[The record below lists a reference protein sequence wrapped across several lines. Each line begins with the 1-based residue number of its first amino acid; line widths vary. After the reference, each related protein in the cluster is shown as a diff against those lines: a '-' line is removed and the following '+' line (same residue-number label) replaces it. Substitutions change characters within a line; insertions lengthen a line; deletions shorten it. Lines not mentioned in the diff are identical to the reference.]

1 MKKIIT
7 MLGLVMAMSSSL
19 LAQTIKVNGTKAE
32 IETKIIDGRTFV
44 KLRQVS
50 ELLDCEI
57 TYDANTKSAI
67 VTKQEVNEEIKD
79 VKLTYTIGNLDY
91 EYAYNDRI
99 KGRGMDVTPQVI
111 DGSIY
116 LPIRY
121 VAEPLGYDISMNEN
135 KEIVLE
141 KRA

>member
-7 MLGLVMAMSSSL
+7 ILGLVMVMSFSL
-19 LAQTIKVNGTKAE
+19 LAQTISVNGTKAE

-79 VKLTYTIGNLDY
+79 VKLTYMIGNLDY

-111 DGSIY
+111 NGSIY

-121 VAEPLGYDISMNEN
+121 VAEPLGYDISMNKN

>member
-7 MLGLVMAMSSSL
+7 MLGFVMVMSFSL
-19 LAQTIKVNGTKAE
+19 LAQTISVNGTKAE

-79 VKLTYTIGNLDY
+79 VKRVTRREWTIGIVC
-91 EYAYNDRI
+91 A
-99 KGRGMDVTPQVI
+99 VI
-111 DGSIY
+111 GAAIGLIPY
-116 LPIRY
+116 ILF
-121 VAEPLGYDISMNEN
+121 
-135 KEIVLE
+135 
-141 KRA
+141 

>member
-7 MLGLVMAMSSSL
+7 ILGLVMVMSFSL
-19 LAQTIKVNGTKAE
+19 LAQTISVNGTKAE

-79 VKLTYTIGNLDY
+79 VKLTYMIGNLDY
-91 EYAYNDRI
+91 EHAYNDRI

-121 VAEPLGYDISMNEN
+121 VAEPLGYDISMNKN